1 MHFICIIQ
9 LYIIICMLK
18 MIEGE
23 EKRVR
28 ERMSEGRRQTIKI
41 YFITIIFTF
50 ILYVILLPGLLLD
63 VTGERG

>member
-1 MHFICIIQ
+1 
-9 LYIIICMLK
+9 MLK
-18 MIEGE
+18 KIEVE

-41 YFITIIFTF
+41 FLITIIFTF

-63 VTGERG
+63 VIGERG